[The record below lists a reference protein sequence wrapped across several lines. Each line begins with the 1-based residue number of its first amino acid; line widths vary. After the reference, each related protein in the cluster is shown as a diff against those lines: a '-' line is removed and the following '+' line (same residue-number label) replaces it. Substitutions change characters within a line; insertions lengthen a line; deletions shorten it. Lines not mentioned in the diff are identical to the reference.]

1 MQTKTVVCPNCGAAA
16 TNLKNCEYCG
26 SLLVRFID
34 NNILLDESKYGHK
47 AIVFNGLK
55 EALKRNLE
63 EQERTYG
70 RNHIHTNISH
80 TFSGVELDVTNPIAQ
95 TEVQF
100 PNVYFEGAKST
111 LKVTPTY
118 QNLTDEQSLV
128 ICIRFYEITDVSEM
142 FFVQDPNGEF
152 AAFNEH
158 NSMLHNQF
166 KKLDIYKLFT
176 LQTDTLVICNY
187 FGLGL
192 KCGNVSQYYLDF
204 GQDVE
209 GAADIITQFLKNM
222 AEIDSSETCDLTY
235 EQISLT
241 PEEYTEIVS
250 KSLQKS
256 QLARFAFIIMFLL
269 VIGLCIY
276 GILNQVYTGGSWIG
290 IIVGIACL
298 IFYLKKS
305 AM

>member
-47 AIVFNGLK
+47 AVVFNGLK
-55 EALKRNLE
+55 EALMRNLE

-70 RNHIHTNISH
+70 RNHIHTNISQ

-222 AEIDSSETCDLTY
+222 AEIDSLETCDLTY

-241 PEEYTEIVS
+241 PEEYSECVAQ
-250 KSLQKS
+250 SLRKS
-256 QLARFAFIIMFLL
+256 QLARWIVIAIMLL
-269 VIGLCIY
+269 TVGLGIY
-276 GILNQVYTGGSWIG
+276 GVSNHFNVFWSWIA
-290 IIVGIACL
+290 IIGGIACV